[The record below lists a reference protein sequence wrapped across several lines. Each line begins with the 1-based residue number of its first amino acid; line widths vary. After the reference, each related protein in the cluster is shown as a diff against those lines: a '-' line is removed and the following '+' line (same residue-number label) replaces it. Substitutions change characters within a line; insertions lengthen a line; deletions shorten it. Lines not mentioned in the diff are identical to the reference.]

1 MKKHTVKAIVVL
13 ALVLT
18 VLSGCVSAK
27 YLVDSWEPGTIAV
40 LPFRNQSAD
49 VAVEKFA
56 RAVMVETLKRY
67 DYEVVDVEEV
77 DARLDDLGIT
87 EGGQLETVTL
97 AEMAEVIK
105 ADSFLYGDVLE
116 AKRVMIGIYF
126 NKKFTANFKV
136 YDVRSE
142 ELKWEDERTSKEAK
156 VVLNPVEMGQEVA
169 KQFAMELTSDLIY
182 KALDSHPLIQHI
194 RTVVRTSV
202 RTLP

>member
-1 MKKHTVKAIVVL
+1 MKKKAVWAL
-13 ALVLT
+13 AALVLA
-18 VLSGCVSAK
+18 VMALSGCISAK
-27 YLVDSWEPGTIAV
+27 YLVENWEPGRIAV
-40 LPFRNQSAD
+40 LPFRNESAD

-56 RAVMVETLKRY
+56 RAVMVETLTRY

-77 DARLDDLGIT
+77 DAKLDALGIT
-87 EGGQLETVTL
+87 EGGQLEAVTL
-97 AEMAEVIK
+97 AELAQAIP

-136 YDVRSE
+136 FDVRSE
-142 ELKWEDERTSKEAK
+142 ELKWEDERTSKEQK
-156 VVLNPVEMGQEVA
+156 VVLNPVEMGQEMA
-169 KQFAMELTSDLIY
+169 QQFALELTSDLIY
-182 KALDSHPLIQHI
+182 KALNSHPLIQHI

>member
-1 MKKHTVKAIVVL
+1 MKKHTAR
-13 ALVLT
+13 ALVGLAVALT

-27 YLVDSWEPGTIAV
+27 YLVGGWEPGTIAV

-56 RAVMVETLKRY
+56 RAVMVENLIRY
-67 DYEVVDVEEV
+67 GYEVVDIDEV

-97 AEMAEVIK
+97 AEMAQVIQ
-105 ADSFLYGDVLE
+105 ADSFLYGDILE

-136 YDVRSE
+136 YDVASE
-142 ELKWEDERTSKEAK
+142 ELKWEDERTSKEQK
-156 VVLNPVEMGQEVA
+156 VVLSPVEMGKEVG
-169 KQFAMELTSDLIY
+169 KQFALEMTSDLIY

-194 RTVVRTSV
+194 RAVVHTSA

>member
-1 MKKHTVKAIVVL
+1 MKKKTVRALIVL
-13 ALVLT
+13 ALAVT
-18 VLSGCVSAK
+18 ALSGCVSAK

-49 VAVEKFA
+49 VAIEKFA
-56 RAVMVETLKRY
+56 RIVMMETLKRY
-67 DYEVVDVEEV
+67 DYKVIGIEEV

-105 ADSFLYGDVLE
+105 ADSFLYGDILE

-126 NKKFTANFKV
+126 NKKFTANFKI

-142 ELKWEDERTSKEAK
+142 ELKWEDERTSKEQK

-169 KQFAMELTSDLIY
+169 KQFALELTSDLIY
-182 KALDSHPLIQHI
+182 KALNSHPLIQHI
-194 RTVVRTSV
+194 RTVVGTSV

>member
-1 MKKHTVKAIVVL
+1 MKKKAAWAIVGL
-13 ALVLT
+13 AFIMIA
-18 VLSGCVSAK
+18 LSGCVSAK
-27 YLVDSWEPGTIAV
+27 YLVEGWEPGRIAV
-40 LPFRNQSAD
+40 LPFLNESAD

-56 RAVMVETLKRY
+56 RVVMAETLTAY
-67 DYEVVDVEEV
+67 DYEVVDIEEV
-77 DARLDDLGIT
+77 DAKLDELGIT

-97 AEMAEVIK
+97 AELGQAIR

-126 NKKFTANFKV
+126 NKKFTANFKI

-142 ELKWEDERTSKEAK
+142 ELKWEDERTSKEEK
-156 VVLNPVEMGQEVA
+156 FVISPFEMAEEVA
-169 KQFAMELTSDLIY
+169 MQFAMELTSDLID
-182 KALDSHPLIQHI
+182 KALDSHPLIEHI

>member
-1 MKKHTVKAIVVL
+1 MKKKAVRALIVL
-13 ALVLT
+13 ALAVT
-18 VLSGCVSAK
+18 ALSGCVSAK
-27 YLVDSWEPGTIAV
+27 YLVDNWEPGTIAV

-49 VAVEKFA
+49 VAIEKFA
-56 RAVMVETLKRY
+56 RAVMMETLKRY
-67 DYEVVDVEEV
+67 DYRVINIDEV

-97 AEMAEVIK
+97 AEMAEVIS
-105 ADSFLYGDVLE
+105 ADSFLYGDILE

-126 NKKFTANFKV
+126 NKKFTANFKI

-142 ELKWEDERTSKEAK
+142 ELKWEDERTSKEQK
-156 VVLNPVEMGQEVA
+156 VVLNPFEMGQEVA
-169 KQFAMELTSDLIY
+169 EQFALELTSDLIY
-182 KALDSHPLIQHI
+182 KALNSHPLIEHI